1 MSNSLILQHNFVI
14 GLRITKGGQL
24 IHDPDQPHGEVL
36 NALVVA
42 KHKHLVLTPH
52 LLCARLANTIIANL
66 HHFDA
71 SQASSVV
78 SFVAS
83 TVIISGGTALH
94 MASSAI

>member
-1 MSNSLILQHNFVI
+1 M
-14 GLRITKGGQL
+14 
-24 IHDPDQPHGEVL
+24 
-36 NALVVA
+36 
-42 KHKHLVLTPH
+42 PH

-78 SFVAS
+78 SFIAS

-94 MASSAI
+94 MASSAIRSTARLQLDPYEERSLIVVSLREKGVIHQPT